1 MNRFVSLA
9 LALVVA
15 VALPAAAG
23 EKPKPD
29 VDFSVAGET
38 FTAQQNVRMTGDID
52 PATQPETVTIHT
64 QRYNKKRERWKTY
77 DRRRTESDSEGGF
90 SFRHAP
96 LPKGKYRARA
106 EVEETADHLAG
117 KNRWKKYTV
126 RARRNH

>member
-1 MNRFVSLA
+1 VNRFVPLA
-9 LALVVA
+9 LAFVLA
-15 VALPAAAG
+15 LALPAAAG
-23 EKPKPD
+23 DKPKPD
-29 VDFSVAGET
+29 VSFSVAGET

-52 PATQPETVTIHT
+52 PATQPETVKIHT
-64 QRYNKKRERWKTY
+64 QRYKKKTDRWKTH
-77 DRRRTESDSEGGF
+77 DIRRTESDSSGAF

-106 EVEETADHLAG
+106 EVAETVDHLAG